1 MIKYVIFHVILL
13 LFLISLIRTIFTN
26 PGFYCHEY
34 LELFSITKIIKC
46 LFGFI
51 VDQNQ
56 TGLEGN
62 NFKFSNSNRTSI
74 FYVENEIKEIHD
86 LIQKI
91 PNEFISNACFGS
103 ENTHF
108 QQNQDIFKEIEEY
121 NKEQEN
127 LLDSQNINRNIF
139 EKFEDEYLK
148 FIESKIDHK
157 FYGGHLTFHN
167 LNKANS
173 RICRY
178 CLIKKVNYR
187 LFHIIAR
194 ED

>member
-1 MIKYVIFHVILL
+1 MIKYVIFHIILL

-26 PGFYCHEY
+26 PGFLCHEY
-34 LELFSITKIIKC
+34 LKLFSITKIIKC

-51 VDQNQ
+51 IDQNQ
-56 TGLEGN
+56 TSLEGN

-74 FYVENEIKEIHD
+74 FFVENEINEIHD

-91 PNEFISNACFGS
+91 PNEFISNSCFNS
-103 ENTHF
+103 ENTHD
-108 QQNQDIFKEIEEY
+108 QPNLDIFKEIEEY

-127 LLDSQNINRNIF
+127 LSDSQNINRNIF

-157 FYGGHLTFHN
+157 
-167 LNKANS
+167 
-173 RICRY
+173 I
-178 CLIKKVNYR
+178 
-187 LFHIIAR
+187 
-194 ED
+194 